1 MRVVSVFGR
10 VGAGD
15 RSRWTRLAAP
25 LLLLVALS
33 ACAELLPDLSTGLAR
48 DKSSIPV
55 IEPTPAQE
63 RMVAL
68 DPPKSTPPIMAEG
81 QQRETAAIDSA
92 PKPAPPL
99 VSRPKST
106 REPVQTRR
114 APARPAK
121 PVFDPDQLLGLGRA
135 QVVAMLGMPDLLRRD
150 PPAQLWL
157 YEGKACTAH
166 LFLYQS
172 SPDSAY
178 EVRHFET
185 QQAATASACFAS
197 LVARRSSGGS
207 GGQVGQLR

>member
-1 MRVVSVFGR
+1 MRGVSVFGR

-15 RSRWTRLAAP
+15 RSRWTRWAAP
-25 LLLLVALS
+25 MLLLVALS
-33 ACAELLPDLSTGLAR
+33 ACAELLPDPSKGLGR
-48 DKSSIPV
+48 DKSSIAV
-55 IEPTPAQE
+55 IEPMPAQE

-68 DPPKSTPPIMAEG
+68 DPSKSSPPIVAEG

-92 PKPAPPL
+92 PKPAPPQ
-99 VSRPKST
+99 SSKPQST
-106 REPVQTRR
+106 QEPVQTRR
-114 APARPAK
+114 APVRPAK
-121 PVFDPDQLLGLGRA
+121 PVFDPDQLLGLGRD
-135 QVVAMLGMPDLLRRD
+135 QVLAMLGMPDLLRRD

-157 YEGKACTAH
+157 YEGKSCTAH

-172 SPDSAY
+172 SPDSGF